1 MSGQGQGYSR
11 GPPPPQHPQP
21 NPYGNPSPDDPQAAF
36 YSSLPPQH
44 QQQGGAPYAD
54 HNHKLSTVSE
64 RDENISSPEMGRND
78 PHFGGNP
85 AGYDPYAQQHHHH
98 QQQQY
103 DYTQQEGYDQGAYA
117 QYDQGA
123 AAEQQHEQHDQPPQ
137 EQFDAPYYPG
147 WVYNPAT
154 NSYDPDPSYQPE
166 GAGAEDAGQAY
177 GAQDA
182 AAGQQEQYGAYGQ
195 DSYGA
200 ADSQAQADPYGA
212 SNDPYGQQQQQ
223 QQQAAPAAPAGQDQ
237 EDPYAN
243 DPYAADPYADDGYNA
258 YANDGYDTFAQQ
270 PQPQGQSHAAAED
283 FGAPTAQ
290 HAEAHDPYAA
300 DSNPYAEEEEQAD
313 PFAQQDAQADPFAP
327 QQQQQDGQDPYGAA
341 PNGEYDP
348 YGASSGGQQDPYALS
363 PGAQQ
368 DPYGTSSGGQ
378 QDPYAAPQDPY
389 GPQDGAQD
397 QYAPPQQQQRQQQRD
412 PYQAYEQPPAQQQ
425 QPPAVHEQPQQQQAY
440 DPYAPAGSRSA
451 ASPPPARNA
460 YSPPPSQQQYA
471 SFAAFGQSAESAAAP
486 YDPYAPHGGA
496 PQQQQTQPQQDAHD
510 PYAPRRSGGRAQPP
524 QQQQAFDPYAAQRQA
539 ASPPTQ
545 QQQLP
550 PAPRQ
555 APPPERSVASPP
567 TRTAALSPPPRSSS
581 AASNSSSRAPP
592 PAAAAP
598 PPRAT
603 PAAAPPKRGVP
614 PPIHATPARAQ
625 VEPAAPSPRQ
635 TTPSQMASPRA
646 EAAAALA
653 SPPPRSRPLPV
664 QAQAQP
670 KQSSGAAFDI
680 PPPRNAPPARA
691 QPPKQR
697 EQYEAPPPATAQ
709 PPPQQQ
715 QQQQQQEPR
724 RPPPQRKPVPAVEPA
739 SAPSPYAAP
748 PPAQPQRARGTSG
761 SSTGS
766 ATSSGSVLRPPV
778 ARAAHQRGASAFGS
792 DSPYGALP
800 SGPLMSSYE
809 PPAIKEEEEEDEV
822 PPPPQQE
829 EQSQEMEDHVPS
841 WMQATAAP
849 PAARSPFYPKSEPEE
864 TVVPKQEEDLSA
876 SRGFRQERQ
885 QPPPPSAR
893 RQEPADLADVMG
905 QMSLGDQQQQ
915 QQGPPP
921 PRAGGA
927 PPPSRQQGG
936 APPPRAG
943 AAPPPRG
950 APPPAAKAPQA
961 AGGAPP
967 PTRGGPPPRGQPP
980 QQQQPP
986 QARAPPQQQ
995 QRAPPPQQQQQ
1006 RGAPPPRP
1014 SQLPMSPDRGQV
1026 PQLHFEAP
1034 SPDVRPERR
1043 IDPYGYASGRA
1054 SPMPMAGIE
1063 ETPEPSEHEDYF
1075 GGAAAS
1081 EDQAMQQAGGDDS
1094 IVYHPQV
1101 EDDRATGPT
1110 TPSSQYGGEWQA
1122 DSENTQGYDYLS
1134 SHPVQQQQQQ
1144 QQQRPYDPYAPPPHQ
1159 QQNPYAP
1166 APPTQQNPYAP
1177 RHVPSRESTFTPPA
1191 PQRGPTTYAASPRK
1205 PNAPLQPPTAS
1216 AMMRANSYDAP
1227 PSRPVDSYSPY
1238 AQPPPPQQQQQQQ
1251 QPYNPYAAQ
1260 QAPPVSRPA
1269 SSMAGP
1275 SADLG
1280 LERCTAPIATFGFG
1294 GKLVLV
1300 FPSGGRPSYGM
1311 DSANPYGVSAPQ
1323 AQQSTPT
1330 TVHIRK
1336 LADAAAPATSD
1347 GAPTFPGPIFL
1358 DGGKA
1363 NAGKKRKE
1371 AVAWLAQRIAELEQE
1386 AGYARGAAPPGFA
1399 AGDAGEKRRKVETRL
1414 LLVKLVRIMIEN
1426 EGKLVGS
1433 PAVDDAVHALFA
1445 PADADESGALP
1456 TADQLAAAASQ
1467 GASGSSAPFVNYGVS
1482 ASNLDDMTKFL
1493 LRGERREAVAYA
1505 LDNKMW
1511 AHAFII
1517 ASCVDTDCWKDVT
1530 NEFLRSELTPEGAGP
1545 GAEGREALR
1554 VAYGMFAGL
1563 GAESI
1568 HQFIPPRSLGPPTPG
1583 LLPPAP
1589 IGNGAA
1595 SSPLSRVPSESA
1607 HLPENTLEKWQDTVG
1622 MIVANRT
1629 AGDSGALTSLGD
1641 ALNANGWTDA
1651 AHICYLLSPQT
1662 SLAMGLGLPGSR
1674 ITLLGSNPT
1683 AADHGIDLES
1693 IQLTELVEFALSLV
1707 PTIKGHEPF
1716 VGFPHLQAFRLYHA
1730 AALADAGHT
1739 AQAHKY
1745 TEAIVN
1751 TLKLA
1756 TKPSPFYHPRLVAQI
1771 KALSERLSASPGAKE
1786 GGSWI
1791 TRKVPRPTV
1800 NSLWSTFEGGFN
1812 KFVAGDDEPNAQQ
1825 LAAKAEVQKA
1835 TNGQA
1840 VGAFSHFSSIS
1851 PGSTSG
1857 TLSRAQSSTDL
1868 ASANLLHAVP
1878 PARPLSAQR
1887 PVSPLAA
1894 PPHQQHQSPSQ
1905 HQSPGPPPVKRAP
1918 FKTHHA
1924 RSSSLG
1930 AFAGYDY
1937 NPTAPPPWQSYTPP
1951 TLKRGPNG
1959 ETPEGPRIAEGGFTA
1974 SPQQE
1979 RDAPRSARR
1988 PQFAAVDEQLREDES
2003 GFISPMAHLTPS
2015 VSPAPPASRAQQTH
2029 RRMTTAEEL
2038 ADLGIA
2044 NNKSKKPAF
2053 DTLDEELEAEEG
2065 GVTPTREEPGES
2077 SAAGPSASSA
2087 QSKELKPTSG
2097 ENEKPT
2103 IKPSKSWLGG
2113 WFKREASPAATGPGP
2128 IRANL
2133 GEQKSLYYDE
2143 KLKRWINKG
2152 DKIEAPPA
2160 VVPPPRAATA
2170 SPSKTMR
2177 NGSPRFGGDV
2187 PPVPPMP
2194 PRSATTGPPPLSRSA
2209 TSADLRGDSRP
2220 PSSAGMP
2227 TRPPSA
2233 TGFPPRSGGATPVDG
2248 APARAGPR
2256 KNKPRYVV
2264 VKP

>member
-11 GPPPPQHPQP
+11 GPHH
-21 NPYGNPSPDDPQAAF
+21 NPYRPSAPDDPQAAF
-36 YSSLPPQH
+36 YSSLPN
-44 QQQGGAPYAD
+44 QQQGAAAAPYVD
-54 HNHKLSTVSE
+54 HGHKLSTVSE
-64 RDENISSPEMGRND
+64 RDESISSPEMGRND
-78 PHFGGNP
+78 PHFGG
-85 AGYDPYAQQHHHH
+85 AGYDPYAQHQQHQQHAQYDYS
-98 QQQQY
+98 QQQQ
-103 DYTQQEGYDQGAYA
+103 GYDQGAYG

-123 AAEQQHEQHDQPPQ
+123 GQHEQHAQSQQ
-137 EQFDAPYYPG
+137 EQFEAPYYPG

-166 GAGAEDAGQAY
+166 GVGAEDASEAY
-177 GAQDA
+177 GAQDTA
-182 AAGQQEQYGAYGQ
+182 VAQQDQYGGYGQ
-195 DSYGA
+195 DTYGA
-200 ADSQAQADPYGA
+200 VDSQGQTDPYGVA
-212 SNDPYGQQQQQ
+212 SDPYAQQHQQQP
-223 QQQAAPAAPAGQDQ
+223 QAAASTSEDQ

-243 DPYAADPYADDGYNA
+243 DPYGADPYADDGYNA
-258 YANDGYDTFAQQ
+258 YASDGYGNDAQESGPAQ
-270 PQPQGQSHAAAED
+270 PRTGD
-283 FGAPTAQ
+283 FGASPP
-290 HAEAHDPYAA
+290 HDPYAA

-313 PFAQQDAQADPFAP
+313 PFAQQDLQADPFGQQDAQADPFAR
-327 QQQQQDGQDPYGAA
+327 QGAQDPYGAA
-341 PNGEYDP
+341 TAQRDPSGAPQAQYDP
-348 YGASSGGQQDPYALS
+348 YTASQDQHDPYTASQAEHDPYGSTGGQQDQF
-363 PGAQQ
+363 GAR
-368 DPYGTSSGGQ
+368 DGA
-378 QDPYAAPQDPY
+378 QDPYAAPQ
-389 GPQDGAQD
+389 
-397 QYAPPQQQQRQQQRD
+397 QQEQKQQHRD
-412 PYQAYEQPPAQQQ
+412 LYQAYEQPPAQS
-425 QPPAVHEQPQQQQAY
+425 QPPAAPEPPQQQQAY
-440 DPYAPAGSRSA
+440 DPYAPASSRSA

-471 SFAAFGQSAESAAAP
+471 SFSAFGQAAEAAAP
-486 YDPYAPHGGA
+486 YDPYAPQGRA
-496 PQQQQTQPQQDAHD
+496 PQQHAQQGAYD
-510 PYAPRRSGGRAQPP
+510 PYAPTKSGGRAQPA
-524 QQQQAFDPYAAQRQA
+524 QQQQGFDPYGAQRQV
-539 ASPPTQ
+539 ASPPIQ

-550 PAPRQ
+550 PARQ
-555 APPPERSVASPP
+555 APPAERSVASPP
-567 TRTAALSPPPRSSS
+567 IRTAALSPPPRTSS
-581 AASNSSSRAPP
+581 AASNASSRQPSAGPAP
-592 PAAAAP
+592 AP
-598 PPRAT
+598 RTT
-603 PAAAPPKRGVP
+603 PAAAPPKRGAP
-614 PPIHATPARAQ
+614 PPTQATPARAQ

-653 SPPPRSRPLPV
+653 SPPPRSRPLP
-664 QAQAQP
+664 AQAQP

-680 PPPRNAPPARA
+680 PPPRNAPPTRA

-697 EQYEAPPPATAQ
+697 EQQYEAPPAATAQ
-709 PPPQQQ
+709 PPPQP
-715 QQQQQQEPR
+715 QQEQR
-724 RPPPQRKPVPAVEPA
+724 RPPSQRKPVPVAEHPA
-739 SAPSPYAAP
+739 PAPSPYAAP
-748 PPAQPQRARGTSG
+748 PPAQAVLPPSQRSRGASG

-766 ATSSGSVLRPPV
+766 ASGSGSVLRPPV
-778 ARAAHQRGASAFGS
+778 ARAPHQRGASAFGS

-800 SGPLMSSYE
+800 TGPMTSSYE
-809 PPAIKEEEEEDEV
+809 PPETVQQIKEEEEEEEQQV
-822 PPPPQQE
+822 PPGT
-829 EQSQEMEDHVPS
+829 QSREPEDHVPS

-849 PAARSPFYPKSEPEE
+849 PASNPSFYPKREPDEP
-864 TVVPKQEEDLSA
+864 VIPKQEDDLGA
-876 SRGFRQERQ
+876 SRGYEPERR
-885 QPPPPSAR
+885 QPPPASLR
-893 RQEPADLADVMG
+893 RQESADVADAMG
-905 QMSLGDQQQQ
+905 QMSLDEPKQPQHQ
-915 QQGPPP
+915 PPP
-921 PRAGGA
+921 PA
-927 PPPSRQQGG
+927 PRQQGG
-936 APPPRAG
+936 APSTRAG
-943 AAPPPRG
+943 PAPPPRG
-950 APPPAAKAPQA
+950 APPPALKPQQA
-961 AGGAPP
+961 TGGAGGAPP
-967 PTRGGPPPRGQPP
+967 PARGGPPPRGPP
-980 QQQQPP
+980 PRQQQQHGP
-986 QARAPPQQQ
+986 
-995 QRAPPPQQQQQ
+995 PPPQQQQQ
-1006 RGAPPPRP
+1006 RGPPPPRL
-1014 SQLPMSPDRGQV
+1014 SQLPTSPDRGQV

-1063 ETPEPSEHEDYF
+1063 ETPEPSEHENEDYF

-1081 EDQAMQQAGGDDS
+1081 EGQTNGADDS
-1094 IVYHPQV
+1094 IVYHPHAGD
-1101 EDDRATGPT
+1101 ERGTGQT

-1122 DSENTQGYDYLS
+1122 DSEDTQGYDYLS
-1134 SHPVQQQQQQ
+1134 SAHPGQQQQQQ
-1144 QQQRPYDPYAPPPHQ
+1144 ERPYDPYAPPSHQ

-1166 APPTQQNPYAP
+1166 APPTQQDPY
-1177 RHVPSRESTFTPPA
+1177 RSRDVPSREATFTPPA
-1191 PQRGPTTYAASPRK
+1191 PHRGPTTYATSPRK
-1205 PNAPLQPPTAS
+1205 PNAPLQPPTA
-1216 AMMRANSYDAP
+1216 ATMARANSYDAP
-1227 PSRPVDSYSPY
+1227 PSRPVDAYSPY
-1238 AQPPPPQQQQQQQ
+1238 AQPPPPQQQQQQHR
-1251 QPYNPYAAQ
+1251 PYNPYASQPA
-1260 QAPPVSRPA
+1260 PVSRPA
-1269 SSMAGP
+1269 SAMAGAP
-1275 SADLG
+1275 ADLG

-1300 FPSGGRPSYGM
+1300 FPGGGRPSYGM
-1311 DSANPYGVSAPQ
+1311 DSANPYGVAAPSQ

-1336 LADAAAPATSD
+1336 LADVAAPATSD
-1347 GAPTFPGPIFL
+1347 GASTFPGPIFL

-1386 AGYARGAAPPGFA
+1386 VQYARGAAPPGFA
-1399 AGDAGEKRRKVETRL
+1399 TGDAGHKRRKVETRL

-1433 PAVDDAVHALFA
+1433 PAVDDAVRALFT
-1445 PADADESGALP
+1445 PDEGDESGALP

-1467 GASGSSAPFVNYGVS
+1467 APAGSSAPFISYGVS

-1530 NEFLRSELTPEGAGP
+1530 IEFLRSELTHEGAGP

-1568 HQFIPPRSLGPPTPG
+1568 HQFIPPRTLGSATPG

-1589 IGNGAA
+1589 IGNGAG
-1595 SSPLSRVPSESA
+1595 STPLSRVPSESA
-1607 HLPENTLEKWQDTVG
+1607 HLPEHTLEKWQDTVG

-1629 AGDSGALTSLGD
+1629 AGDAGALTSLGD

-1674 ITLLGSNPT
+1674 ITLLGSTPT

-1730 AALADAGHT
+1730 AALADAGHA

-1771 KALSERLSASPGAKE
+1771 KALSERLGASPGVKE

-1825 LAAKAEVQKA
+1825 LAAKAEVQRS

-1840 VGAFSHFSSIS
+1840 IGAFSHFSSIS

-1868 ASANLLHAVP
+1868 ASTNLLHAVP
-1878 PARPLSAQR
+1878 PARPHSAQR
-1887 PVSPLAA
+1887 PTSPLAA
-1894 PPHQQHQSPSQ
+1894 PPLQQ

-1959 ETPEGPRIAEGGFTA
+1959 ETPEGVRVADGAFTA
-1974 SPQQE
+1974 SPRQE
-1979 RDAPRSARR
+1979 REAPSSARR

-2015 VSPAPPASRAQQTH
+2015 VSPAPAAARAQQTH

-2038 ADLGIA
+2038 ADLGLA
-2044 NNKSKKPAF
+2044 NTKSKKPAF

-2065 GVTPTREEPGES
+2065 GVTPTREEPGQS
-2077 SAAGPSASSA
+2077 SAGGLSSA
-2087 QSKELKPTSG
+2087 QSKDLKPPPG
-2097 ENEKPT
+2097 HDEKPS

-2113 WFKREASPAATGPGP
+2113 WFKREASPANGPGP

-2143 KLKRWINKG
+2143 KFKRWINKG
-2152 DKIEAPPA
+2152 DKVEPPPA

-2220 PSSAGMP
+2220 PS
-2227 TRPPSA
+2227 A

-2248 APARAGPR
+2248 APARTGTRSAQR
-2256 KNKPRYVV
+2256 KPKYVV
-2264 VKP
+2264 VT